1 MLRVTIEYIPS
12 GDEKR
17 KRTIRTMTISNAS
30 NLADVSD
37 YLVKV
42 TGENSAH
49 TSSGVV
55 RGHERKRLGVWAL
68 LSRAIRSLDLDLEG

>member
-17 KRTIRTMTISNAS
+17 KRVIRTMTIANAT

-37 YLVKV
+37 YRIDV
-42 TGENSAH
+42 TGENNAH
-49 TSSGVV
+49 KKRGVV
-55 RGHERKRLGVWAL
+55 RGHDRKRLGAWAL
-68 LSRAIRSLDLDLEG
+68 LSRAIRALDLDLE